1 MKGAKDTWNMA
12 YKKATIELARRYYVV
27 EGKTISQI
35 SQVIGVPETTIY
47 KWQRREQWD
56 KDVADA
62 GNVSL
67 WLNMQKQFAQA
78 VKTAIDEN
86 KLTDPS
92 TADSL
97 WKTAKLMDRLMPEKV
112 MLSNIFNFLEDIT
125 RFFATVAGDT
135 EFLERFQ
142 DLLPD
147 LADHL
152 RQKYTTE

>member
-1 MKGAKDTWNMA
+1 MA

-56 KDVADA
+56 KDVADG